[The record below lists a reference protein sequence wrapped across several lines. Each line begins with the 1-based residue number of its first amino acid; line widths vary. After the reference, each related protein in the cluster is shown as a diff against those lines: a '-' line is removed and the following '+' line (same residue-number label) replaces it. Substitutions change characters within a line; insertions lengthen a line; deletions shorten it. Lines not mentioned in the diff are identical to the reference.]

1 MATAPYQLLMDIA
14 PIASA
19 VRVSS
24 TVTVTT
30 TQAHNVTTGAYVE
43 IGDTT
48 GAAGTSM
55 VGVYQVTATSGTT
68 FTYTAAGSAGT
79 ATIGSAFAAVDILNP
94 PINLTA
100 GTARQNALVVP
111 LDTLTMSANGDGS
124 GSTMSFVVM
133 QENTPAAGPWFST
146 VPDNTRFRLVQKDT
160 GSTSVVADRRFLGV
174 LTSLDVQLTG
184 SGQGTLTTVSL
195 SDANWMLERMGVY
208 GRLQSARSVG
218 GTKIARSSNIVT
230 ITFKQ
235 AHGFVTG
242 QAIRVAGAMGGSNT
256 GVGPGFNGVFRV
268 KDTPTTL
275 TLRYDQ
281 TGPNADGFTSLEV
294 LGSISAGQKDRI
306 TVSGRYVDLNLSDGA
321 TVGLQG
327 FGATGGTSPT
337 QFLQLIRTTYSGANV
352 LSNGLNSLTLV
363 FPKAFAGTMPT
374 LTATGT
380 LGTLGITVTDENF
393 NGQLVV
399 TLAGGLTED
408 AATQQ
413 LLTVTNAYS
422 ATDYPLQRIIST
434 SDTTK
439 IVGGTTYIN
448 SEAIQFNSD
457 SLRSGLDTI
466 IETYAGNDAKERRY
480 FVNLSG
486 QLVYQLVDSASKP
499 TYATAPYAITTDSVA
514 GTPNTTTSKA
524 TIAPYSLSVNYDH
537 EITKR
542 AMFTVPSSSGTAVSA
557 IVEYDDVLTTAGS
570 AAFTVRTG
578 PMLSSVV
585 DYPTVV
591 KNPDARIKQAA
602 GAWFL
607 ERHKPLLSGQF
618 TLRGAGTQSFNQYG
632 FSSGYAQTGA
642 STFALVSR
650 WEPGQWVEITSASLG
665 LSGLYRV
672 EQVEWS
678 LESGSYQQVI
688 AVYFNRKNPSD
699 LASLIAN
706 SKA

>member
-1 MATAPYQLLMDIA
+1 MATAPYQLLMDVA

-24 TVTVTT
+24 TVTITT
-30 TQAHNVTTGAYVE
+30 TQAHNITTGAYVE
-43 IGDTT
+43 IGDTA

-55 VGVYQVTATSGTT
+55 VGMYQVTVTSGTT
-68 FTYTAAGSAGT
+68 FTYTSAGSAGT
-79 ATIGSAFAAVDILNP
+79 ATVGSAFAAVDILNP

-133 QENTPAAGPWFST
+133 QEITPAAGPWFNT
-146 VPDNTRFRLVQKDT
+146 VPDNTRFRLIQKDT
-160 GSTSVVADRRFLGV
+160 GSSSVLADRRFLGV
-174 LTSLDVQLTG
+174 LTSLQVELTG
-184 SGQGTLTTVSL
+184 SGQGTLTTVNL
-195 SDANWMLERMGVY
+195 SDPNWMLERMGVY
-208 GRLQSARSVG
+208 GRLQSARTVA
-218 GTKIARSSNIVT
+218 GTRIERASNIVT

-242 QAIRVAGAMGGSNT
+242 QAIRVEGAMGGSNT
-256 GVGPGFNGVFRV
+256 GAGPGFNGVFRV
-268 KDTPTTL
+268 KDTPSTT

-281 TGPNADGFTSLEV
+281 TGPAAVGFTSLEV
-294 LGSISAGQKDRI
+294 NGSISAGQKDRMS
-306 TVSGRYVDLNLSDGA
+306 VSGRFVDLNLSDGA
-321 TVGLQG
+321 TVGLTG

-337 QFLQLIRTTYSGANV
+337 NFLRLIRTQYSGARV
-352 LSNGLNSLTLV
+352 ISNGLNNVVLV
-363 FPKAFAGTMPT
+363 FPTAFTGTVST
-374 LTATGT
+374 LTGTGT
-380 LGTLGITVTDENF
+380 LYTAGITVTDENF

-399 TLAGGLTED
+399 TIAGGLNED
-408 AATQQ
+408 AAAQQ
-413 LLTVTNAYS
+413 LLAVTNAYS

-434 SDTTK
+434 SDTSK

-448 SEAIQFNSD
+448 AEAIQFNSD
-457 SLRSGLDTI
+457 SLRSGMDTI

-480 FVNLSG
+480 YVNLSG
-486 QLVYQLVDSASKP
+486 QLVYELVDSGSKP
-499 TYATAPYAITTDSVA
+499 TYATAPYAITTDSAA
-514 GTPNTTTSKA
+514 GTPNTTTGKA
-524 TIAPYSLSVNYDH
+524 TVAPYSLSVNYDH

-542 AMFTVPSSSGTAVSA
+542 AMFTVPSSTGTAVSA

-570 AAFTVRTG
+570 AAFTARTG
-578 PMLSSVV
+578 PMLSTVV

-632 FSSGYAQTGA
+632 FSAGYAQTGA

-672 EQVEWS
+672 EQVEWA
-678 LESGSYQQVI
+678 LEPGSYQQI
-688 AVYFNRKNPSD
+688 ITVYFNRKNPSD

-706 SKA
+706 NRA

>member
-1 MATAPYQLLMDIA
+1 MATAPYQLLMDVA

-19 VRVSS
+19 VRASS

-30 TQAHNVTTGAYVE
+30 TQAHNLTTGAYVE
-43 IGDTT
+43 LGGAT

-55 VGVYQVTATSGTT
+55 VGVYQVTVTSGTV
-68 FTYTAAGSAGT
+68 FTYTAAGSAGS
-79 ATIGSAFAAVDILNP
+79 ATVGSAFVAVDLLNP

-100 GTARQNALVVP
+100 GTARQQALVVP
-111 LDTLTMSANGDGS
+111 LDSLTMSANGDGS
-124 GSTMSFVVM
+124 SSQMSLTIM
-133 QENTPAAGPWFST
+133 QETTPAAGPWFST

-160 GSTSVVADRRFLGV
+160 GSTPAAADVRFLGI
-174 LTSLDVQLTG
+174 LTGFDVQLTG
-184 SGQGTLTTVSL
+184 SGQGTLTQVQL
-195 SDANWMLERMGVY
+195 SDANWALERMGVY

-242 QAIRVAGAMGGSNT
+242 QAIRVSGAMGGSNT

-268 KDTPTTL
+268 KDTPTSL

-327 FGATGGTSPT
+327 FSATGGTSPT
-337 QFLQLIRTTYSGANV
+337 QFLQLIRTVYSGANV

-363 FPKAFAGTMPT
+363 FPKAYAGTMST
-374 LTATGT
+374 LGATGT

-399 TLAGGLTED
+399 TIAGGLSED
-408 AATQQ
+408 AAAQQ
-413 LLTVTNAYS
+413 LMAVVNAYS
-422 ATDYPLQRIIST
+422 SSDAALQRIVNT
-434 SDTTK
+434 SDTSK
-439 IVGGTTYIN
+439 IVGGSVYIN

-457 SLRSGLDTI
+457 SLRSAMDTI
-466 IETYAGNDAKERRY
+466 VETYAGNDAKERRY
-480 FVNLSG
+480 YVNLAG
-486 QLVYQLVDSASKP
+486 QFVYEMVDASAKP
-499 TYATAPYAITTDSVA
+499 TYATAPYSITTDSGA
-514 GTPNTTTSKA
+514 GTPNTTTGKA
-524 TIAPYSLSVNYDH
+524 TLAPYSLSVNWNH

-542 AMFTVPSSSGTAVSA
+542 AMFTVPSTTGTAVSS
-557 IVEYDDVLTTAGS
+557 IIEYDDVISAGGS
-570 AAFTVRTG
+570 AAFSLRAG
-578 PMLSSVV
+578 PMFSAVV

-602 GAWFL
+602 AAWFL
-607 ERHKPLLSGQF
+607 ERHKPLQSGVF
-618 TLRGAGTQSFNQYG
+618 TLRGRGTQSFNQYG
-632 FSSGYAQTGA
+632 FGAGYAQTGA

-650 WEPGQWVEITSASLG
+650 WEPGMWCEITSASLG
-665 LSGLYRV
+665 LAGLYRI
-672 EQVEWS
+672 EQVEWA
-678 LESGSYQQVI
+678 LEPGSYQQI
-688 AVYFNRKNPSD
+688 ITVYFNRKNPSD